1 MMPCTARELCAA
13 VGGTL
18 LQDSGAPVTGVTT
31 DSRAVQPGQLFIP
44 LVGERFD
51 GHAYIGKA
59 LDGGAA
65 GCLTAREPE
74 MLLPGKLYI
83 QVADT
88 RLALKALA
96 SWYRNKFDLPVVQV
110 TGSAGK
116 TTTKEMIASVLSQR
130 YNTLRTEGNFNND
143 IGAPLTLLRL
153 MPEHQA
159 AVIETGMNHFG
170 EIRYLGEMVRP
181 DIAVITNVGD
191 AHIENLGN
199 TRQGILRAK
208 CEIFENL
215 TPEGVAVLNGDD
227 ELLNTV
233 TLPQTILRCGV
244 DDGCGVRVTDIDDR
258 GLEGVA
264 CTVTIEGEHYRLTT
278 SAPGRYMIYPM
289 AMAAAI
295 GRRLGLTGE
304 EIAAGVAA
312 YTTVGIQSVGL
323 DAYIHQKEHAI
334 DYFWKVIEMLPLDK
348 RILAYRYAAEEMKK
362 QGKMNESRKFLEEH
376 IRLRDSTYYGRKE
389 ELLERMQNLREYK
402 KQQERIL
409 QVEKNLSDKEVL
421 SHRVVAFFAI
431 IILASFLFYYRIKQ
445 NKNKLKIQLL
455 RTEQERNQSDLKRKE
470 AEIQYLKEKEEKETI
485 ALARLNQ
492 RLEYFKQ
499 LNEIT
504 IPILMQNRNKAGALH
519 LQ

>member
-1 MMPCTARELCAA
+1 MTPCTAREICAA

-51 GHAYIGKA
+51 GHAYISKA

-74 MLLPGKLYI
+74 TLLPGKLYI

-96 SWYRNKFDLPVVQV
+96 SWYRDKFDLPVVQV

-215 TPEGVAVLNGDD
+215 TPEGIAVLNGDD
-227 ELLNTV
+227 ELLNAV

-244 DDGCGVRVTDIDDR
+244 GDGCGVRVTDIDDR

-264 CTVTIEGEHYRLTT
+264 CTVAIEGEHYRLTT
-278 SAPGRYMIYPM
+278 SAPGGYMIYPM

-295 GRRLGLTGE
+295 GRRLGLTRE

-312 YTTVGIQSVGL
+312 YTTVG
-323 DAYIHQKEHAI
+323 
-334 DYFWKVIEMLPLDK
+334 
-348 RILAYRYAAEEMKK
+348 
-362 QGKMNESRKFLEEH
+362 SRMHL
-376 IRLRDSTYYGRKE
+376 IRLPGERLVIDDCYNANPQSMAEGLRMLAASPAQHRVAVLGDMGELGQLTAQAHRDMGALTRRLGLTAVAVGEKMHALTETDPQAQWFATVE
-389 ELLERMQNLREYK
+389 EAMPAIRQLFTPGTAVLVKASHAMHF
-402 KQQERIL
+402 ERIVKEL
-409 QVEKNLSDKEVL
+409 EK
-421 SHRVVAFFAI
+421 
-431 IILASFLFYYRIKQ
+431 
-445 NKNKLKIQLL
+445 
-455 RTEQERNQSDLKRKE
+455 
-470 AEIQYLKEKEEKETI
+470 
-485 ALARLNQ
+485 
-492 RLEYFKQ
+492 
-499 LNEIT
+499 
-504 IPILMQNRNKAGALH
+504 
-519 LQ
+519 

>member
-1 MMPCTARELCAA
+1 MTPCTAREICAA

-51 GHAYIGKA
+51 GHAYIAKA

-65 GCLTAREPE
+65 GCLTAAAPE
-74 MLLPGKLYI
+74 TLLPGKLYI

-304 EIAAGVAA
+304 EIAAGVAG
-312 YTTVGIQSVGL
+312 YTTVG
-323 DAYIHQKEHAI
+323 
-334 DYFWKVIEMLPLDK
+334 
-348 RILAYRYAAEEMKK
+348 
-362 QGKMNESRKFLEEH
+362 SRMHL
-376 IRLRDSTYYGRKE
+376 IRLPGERLVIDDCYNANPQSMAEGLRMLAASPAQHRVAVLGDMGELGQLTAQAHRDMGTLTRELGLTVVAVGEKMHALTETDPQAQWFATVE
-389 ELLERMQNLREYK
+389 EAMPAIRQLFTPGTAVLVKASHAMHF
-402 KQQERIL
+402 ERIVKEL
-409 QVEKNLSDKEVL
+409 EK
-421 SHRVVAFFAI
+421 
-431 IILASFLFYYRIKQ
+431 
-445 NKNKLKIQLL
+445 
-455 RTEQERNQSDLKRKE
+455 
-470 AEIQYLKEKEEKETI
+470 
-485 ALARLNQ
+485 
-492 RLEYFKQ
+492 
-499 LNEIT
+499 
-504 IPILMQNRNKAGALH
+504 
-519 LQ
+519 

>member
-1 MMPCTARELCAA
+1 MTPCTAREICAA

-51 GHAYIGKA
+51 GHAYISKA

-65 GCLTAREPE
+65 GCLTAAAPE
-74 MLLPGKLYI
+74 TLLPGKLYI

-96 SWYRNKFDLPVVQV
+96 SWYRDKFDLPVVQV

-215 TPEGVAVLNGDD
+215 TPKGVAVLNGDD

-244 DDGCGVRVTDIDDR
+244 GDGCGVRVTDIDDR

-295 GRRLGLTGE
+295 GRRLGLTRE

-312 YTTVGIQSVGL
+312 YTTVG
-323 DAYIHQKEHAI
+323 
-334 DYFWKVIEMLPLDK
+334 
-348 RILAYRYAAEEMKK
+348 
-362 QGKMNESRKFLEEH
+362 SRMHL
-376 IRLRDSTYYGRKE
+376 IRLPG
-389 ELLERMQNLREYK
+389 ERLVIDDCYNANPQSMAEGLRMLAASPA
-402 KQQERIL
+402 Q
-409 QVEKNLSDKEVL
+409 
-421 SHRVVAFFAI
+421 HRVAV
-431 IILASFLFYYRIKQ
+431 LGDMGELG
-445 NKNKLKIQLL
+445 QLTAQAH
-455 RTEQERNQSDLKRKE
+455 RD
-470 AEIQYLKEKEEKETI
+470 
-485 ALARLNQ
+485 
-492 RLEYFKQ
+492 
-499 LNEIT
+499 
-504 IPILMQNRNKAGALH
+504 MGALTRRLGLTAVAVGEKMH
-519 LQ
+519 ALTETDPQAQWFATVEEAMPAIRQLFTPGTAVLVKASHAMHFESIVKELEK

>member
-1 MMPCTARELCAA
+1 MTPCTAREICAA

-51 GHAYIGKA
+51 GHAYIAKA
-59 LDGGAA
+59 LEGGAA
-65 GCLTAREPE
+65 GCLTAAAPE
-74 MLLPGKLYI
+74 TLLPGKLYI

-96 SWYRNKFDLPVVQV
+96 SWYRDKFDLPVVQV

-215 TPEGVAVLNGDD
+215 TPEGIAVLNGDD

-244 DDGCGVRVTDIDDR
+244 GDGCGVRVTDIDDR

-295 GRRLGLTGE
+295 GRRLGLTRE

-312 YTTVGIQSVGL
+312 YTTVG
-323 DAYIHQKEHAI
+323 
-334 DYFWKVIEMLPLDK
+334 
-348 RILAYRYAAEEMKK
+348 
-362 QGKMNESRKFLEEH
+362 SRMHL
-376 IRLRDSTYYGRKE
+376 IRLPG
-389 ELLERMQNLREYK
+389 ERLVIDDCYNANPQSMAEGLRMLAASPA
-402 KQQERIL
+402 R
-409 QVEKNLSDKEVL
+409 
-421 SHRVVAFFAI
+421 HRVAV
-431 IILASFLFYYRIKQ
+431 LGDMGELG
-445 NKNKLKIQLL
+445 QLTAQAH
-455 RTEQERNQSDLKRKE
+455 RD
-470 AEIQYLKEKEEKETI
+470 
-485 ALARLNQ
+485 
-492 RLEYFKQ
+492 
-499 LNEIT
+499 
-504 IPILMQNRNKAGALH
+504 MGALTRRLGLTAVAVGEKMH
-519 LQ
+519 ALTETDPQAQWFATVEEAMPAIRQLFTPGTAVLVKASHAMHFESIVKELEK

>member
-1 MMPCTARELCAA
+1 MTPCTAREICAA

-51 GHAYIGKA
+51 GHAYISKA

-74 MLLPGKLYI
+74 TLLPGKLYI

-96 SWYRNKFDLPVVQV
+96 SWYRDKFDLPVVQV

-215 TPEGVAVLNGDD
+215 TPEGIAVLNGDD

-244 DDGCGVRVTDIDDR
+244 GDGCGVRVTDIDDR

-312 YTTVGIQSVGL
+312 YTTVG
-323 DAYIHQKEHAI
+323 
-334 DYFWKVIEMLPLDK
+334 
-348 RILAYRYAAEEMKK
+348 
-362 QGKMNESRKFLEEH
+362 SRMHL
-376 IRLRDSTYYGRKE
+376 IRLPG
-389 ELLERMQNLREYK
+389 ERLVIDDCYNANPQSMAEGLRMLAASPA
-402 KQQERIL
+402 R
-409 QVEKNLSDKEVL
+409 
-421 SHRVVAFFAI
+421 HRVAV
-431 IILASFLFYYRIKQ
+431 LGDMGELG
-445 NKNKLKIQLL
+445 QLTAQAH
-455 RTEQERNQSDLKRKE
+455 RD
-470 AEIQYLKEKEEKETI
+470 
-485 ALARLNQ
+485 
-492 RLEYFKQ
+492 
-499 LNEIT
+499 
-504 IPILMQNRNKAGALH
+504 MGALTRRLGLTAVAVGEKMH
-519 LQ
+519 ALTETDPQAQWFATVEEAMPAIRQLFTPGTAVLVKASHAMHFESIVKELEK

>member
-1 MMPCTARELCAA
+1 MTPCTAREICAA

-51 GHAYIGKA
+51 GHAYISKA
-59 LDGGAA
+59 QEGGAA
-65 GCLTAREPE
+65 GCLTAAAPE
-74 MLLPGKLYI
+74 TLLPGKLYI

-96 SWYRNKFDLPVVQV
+96 SWYRDKFDLPVVQV

-215 TPEGVAVLNGDD
+215 TPEGIAVLNGDD

-244 DDGCGVRVTDIDDR
+244 GDGCDVRVTDIDDR

-312 YTTVGIQSVGL
+312 YTTVG
-323 DAYIHQKEHAI
+323 
-334 DYFWKVIEMLPLDK
+334 
-348 RILAYRYAAEEMKK
+348 
-362 QGKMNESRKFLEEH
+362 SRMHL
-376 IRLRDSTYYGRKE
+376 IRLPG
-389 ELLERMQNLREYK
+389 ERLVIDDCYNANPQSMAEGLRMLAASPA
-402 KQQERIL
+402 Q
-409 QVEKNLSDKEVL
+409 
-421 SHRVVAFFAI
+421 HRVAV
-431 IILASFLFYYRIKQ
+431 LGDMGELG
-445 NKNKLKIQLL
+445 QLTAQAH
-455 RTEQERNQSDLKRKE
+455 RD
-470 AEIQYLKEKEEKETI
+470 
-485 ALARLNQ
+485 
-492 RLEYFKQ
+492 
-499 LNEIT
+499 
-504 IPILMQNRNKAGALH
+504 MGALTRRLGLTAVAVGEKMH
-519 LQ
+519 ALTETDPQAQWFATVEEAMPAIRQLFTPGTAVLVKASHAMHFESIVKELEK

>member
-1 MMPCTARELCAA
+1 MTPCTAREICAA

-51 GHAYIGKA
+51 GHAYISKA

-65 GCLTAREPE
+65 GCLTAAAPE
-74 MLLPGKLYI
+74 TLLPGKLYI

-96 SWYRNKFDLPVVQV
+96 SWYRDKFDLPVVQV

-116 TTTKEMIASVLSQR
+116 TTTKEMIASVLLQR

-153 MPEHQA
+153 MPEHQT

-215 TPEGVAVLNGDD
+215 TPEGIAVLNGDD

-244 DDGCGVRVTDIDDR
+244 GDGCGVRVTDIDDR

-312 YTTVGIQSVGL
+312 YTTVG
-323 DAYIHQKEHAI
+323 
-334 DYFWKVIEMLPLDK
+334 
-348 RILAYRYAAEEMKK
+348 
-362 QGKMNESRKFLEEH
+362 SRMHL
-376 IRLRDSTYYGRKE
+376 IRLPGERLVIDDCYNANPQSMAEGLRMLAASPAQHRVAVLGDMGELGQLTAQAHRDMGALTRRLGLTAVAVGEKMHALTETDPQAQWFATVE
-389 ELLERMQNLREYK
+389 EAMPAIRQLFTPGTAVLVKASHAMHF
-402 KQQERIL
+402 ERIVKEL
-409 QVEKNLSDKEVL
+409 EK
-421 SHRVVAFFAI
+421 
-431 IILASFLFYYRIKQ
+431 
-445 NKNKLKIQLL
+445 
-455 RTEQERNQSDLKRKE
+455 
-470 AEIQYLKEKEEKETI
+470 
-485 ALARLNQ
+485 
-492 RLEYFKQ
+492 
-499 LNEIT
+499 
-504 IPILMQNRNKAGALH
+504 
-519 LQ
+519 

>member
-1 MMPCTARELCAA
+1 MTPCTAREICAA

-51 GHAYIGKA
+51 GHAYISKA
-59 LDGGAA
+59 LEGGAA

-74 MLLPGKLYI
+74 TLLPGKLYI

-96 SWYRNKFDLPVVQV
+96 SWYRDKFDLPVVQV

-215 TPEGVAVLNGDD
+215 TPEGIAVLNGDD

-244 DDGCGVRVTDIDDR
+244 GDGCGVRVTDIDDR

-312 YTTVGIQSVGL
+312 YTTVG
-323 DAYIHQKEHAI
+323 
-334 DYFWKVIEMLPLDK
+334 
-348 RILAYRYAAEEMKK
+348 
-362 QGKMNESRKFLEEH
+362 SRMHL
-376 IRLRDSTYYGRKE
+376 IRLPGERLVIDDCYNANPQSMAEGLRMLAASPARHRVAVLGDMGELGQLTAQAHRDMGALTRRLGLTAVAVGEKMHALTETDPQAQWFATVE
-389 ELLERMQNLREYK
+389 EAMPAIRQLFTPGTAVLVKASHAMHF
-402 KQQERIL
+402 ERIVKEL
-409 QVEKNLSDKEVL
+409 EK
-421 SHRVVAFFAI
+421 
-431 IILASFLFYYRIKQ
+431 
-445 NKNKLKIQLL
+445 
-455 RTEQERNQSDLKRKE
+455 
-470 AEIQYLKEKEEKETI
+470 
-485 ALARLNQ
+485 
-492 RLEYFKQ
+492 
-499 LNEIT
+499 
-504 IPILMQNRNKAGALH
+504 
-519 LQ
+519 

>member
-1 MMPCTARELCAA
+1 MTPCTAREICAA

-18 LQDSGAPVTGVTT
+18 LQDSGALVTGVTT
-31 DSRAVQPGQLFIP
+31 DSRVVQPGQLFIP

-51 GHAYIGKA
+51 GHAYIAKA

-65 GCLTAREPE
+65 GCLTAAAPE
-74 MLLPGKLYI
+74 TLLPGKLYI

-96 SWYRNKFDLPVVQV
+96 SWYRDKFDLPVVQV

-181 DIAVITNVGD
+181 
-191 AHIENLGN
+191 
-199 TRQGILRAK
+199 K

-215 TPEGVAVLNGDD
+215 TPEGIAVLNGDD

-244 DDGCGVRVTDIDDR
+244 SDGCGVRVTDIDDR

-312 YTTVGIQSVGL
+312 YTTVG
-323 DAYIHQKEHAI
+323 
-334 DYFWKVIEMLPLDK
+334 
-348 RILAYRYAAEEMKK
+348 
-362 QGKMNESRKFLEEH
+362 SRMHL
-376 IRLRDSTYYGRKE
+376 IRLPGERLVIDDCYNANPQSMAEGLRMLAASPAQHRVAVLGDMGELGQLTAQAHRDMGALTRRLGLTAVAVGEKMHALTETDPQAQWFATVE
-389 ELLERMQNLREYK
+389 EAMPAIRQLFTPGTAVLVKASHAMHF
-402 KQQERIL
+402 ERIVKEL
-409 QVEKNLSDKEVL
+409 EK
-421 SHRVVAFFAI
+421 
-431 IILASFLFYYRIKQ
+431 
-445 NKNKLKIQLL
+445 
-455 RTEQERNQSDLKRKE
+455 
-470 AEIQYLKEKEEKETI
+470 
-485 ALARLNQ
+485 
-492 RLEYFKQ
+492 
-499 LNEIT
+499 
-504 IPILMQNRNKAGALH
+504 
-519 LQ
+519 

>member
-1 MMPCTARELCAA
+1 MTPCTAREICAA

-51 GHAYIGKA
+51 GHAYISKA

-65 GCLTAREPE
+65 GCLTAAAPE
-74 MLLPGKLYI
+74 TLLPGKLYI

-96 SWYRNKFDLPVVQV
+96 SWYRDKFDLPVVQV

-215 TPEGVAVLNGDD
+215 TPEGIAVLNGDD

-244 DDGCGVRVTDIDDR
+244 GDGCGVRVTDIDDR

-295 GRRLGLTGE
+295 GRRLGLTRE

-312 YTTVGIQSVGL
+312 YTTVG
-323 DAYIHQKEHAI
+323 
-334 DYFWKVIEMLPLDK
+334 
-348 RILAYRYAAEEMKK
+348 
-362 QGKMNESRKFLEEH
+362 SRMHL
-376 IRLRDSTYYGRKE
+376 IRLPGERLVIDDCYNANPQSMAEGLRMLAASPARNRVAVLGDMGELGQLTAQAHRDMGALTRRLGLTAVAVGEKMHALTETDPQAQWFATVE
-389 ELLERMQNLREYK
+389 EAMPAIRQLFTPGTAVLVKASHAMHF
-402 KQQERIL
+402 ERIVKEL
-409 QVEKNLSDKEVL
+409 EK
-421 SHRVVAFFAI
+421 
-431 IILASFLFYYRIKQ
+431 
-445 NKNKLKIQLL
+445 
-455 RTEQERNQSDLKRKE
+455 
-470 AEIQYLKEKEEKETI
+470 
-485 ALARLNQ
+485 
-492 RLEYFKQ
+492 
-499 LNEIT
+499 
-504 IPILMQNRNKAGALH
+504 
-519 LQ
+519 

>member
-1 MMPCTARELCAA
+1 MTPCTAREICAA

-51 GHAYIGKA
+51 GHAYISKA
-59 LDGGAA
+59 LEGGAA

-74 MLLPGKLYI
+74 TLLPGKLYI

-215 TPEGVAVLNGDD
+215 TLEGIAVLNGDD

-233 TLPQTILRCGV
+233 TLPRTILRCGV
-244 DDGCGVRVTDIDDR
+244 GDGCGVCVTDIDDR

-264 CTVTIEGEHYRLTT
+264 CTVTIEGEHYRLAT

-312 YTTVGIQSVGL
+312 YTTVG
-323 DAYIHQKEHAI
+323 
-334 DYFWKVIEMLPLDK
+334 
-348 RILAYRYAAEEMKK
+348 
-362 QGKMNESRKFLEEH
+362 SRMHL
-376 IRLRDSTYYGRKE
+376 IRLPGERLVIDDCYNANPQSMAEGLRMLAASPAQHRVAVLGDMGELGQLTAQAHRDMGTLTRRLGLTAVAVGEKMHALTETDPQAQWFATVE
-389 ELLERMQNLREYK
+389 EAMPAIRQLFTPGTAVLVKASHAMHF
-402 KQQERIL
+402 ERIVKEL
-409 QVEKNLSDKEVL
+409 EK
-421 SHRVVAFFAI
+421 
-431 IILASFLFYYRIKQ
+431 
-445 NKNKLKIQLL
+445 
-455 RTEQERNQSDLKRKE
+455 
-470 AEIQYLKEKEEKETI
+470 
-485 ALARLNQ
+485 
-492 RLEYFKQ
+492 
-499 LNEIT
+499 
-504 IPILMQNRNKAGALH
+504 
-519 LQ
+519 

>member
-1 MMPCTARELCAA
+1 MTPCTAREICAA

-51 GHAYIGKA
+51 GHAYISKA

-74 MLLPGKLYI
+74 TLLPGKLYI

-96 SWYRNKFDLPVVQV
+96 SWYRDKFDLPVVQV

-215 TPEGVAVLNGDD
+215 TPEGIAVLNGDD

-244 DDGCGVRVTDIDDR
+244 GDGCGVRVTDIDDR

-312 YTTVGIQSVGL
+312 YTTVG
-323 DAYIHQKEHAI
+323 
-334 DYFWKVIEMLPLDK
+334 
-348 RILAYRYAAEEMKK
+348 
-362 QGKMNESRKFLEEH
+362 SRMHL
-376 IRLRDSTYYGRKE
+376 IRLPGERLVIDDCYNANPQSMAEGLRMLAASPARHRVAVLGDMGELGQLTAQAHRDMGALTRRLGLTAVAVGEKMRALTETDPQAQWFATVE
-389 ELLERMQNLREYK
+389 EAMPAIRQLFTPGTAVLVKASHAMHF
-402 KQQERIL
+402 ERIVKEL
-409 QVEKNLSDKEVL
+409 EK
-421 SHRVVAFFAI
+421 
-431 IILASFLFYYRIKQ
+431 
-445 NKNKLKIQLL
+445 
-455 RTEQERNQSDLKRKE
+455 
-470 AEIQYLKEKEEKETI
+470 
-485 ALARLNQ
+485 
-492 RLEYFKQ
+492 
-499 LNEIT
+499 
-504 IPILMQNRNKAGALH
+504 
-519 LQ
+519 

>member
-1 MMPCTARELCAA
+1 MTPCTAREICAA

-51 GHAYIGKA
+51 GHAYISKA

-74 MLLPGKLYI
+74 TLLPGKLYI

-96 SWYRNKFDLPVVQV
+96 SWYRDKFDLPVVQV

-215 TPEGVAVLNGDD
+215 PPEGIAVLNGDD

-244 DDGCGVRVTDIDDR
+244 DDGCGVRVTGIDDR

-312 YTTVGIQSVGL
+312 YTTVG
-323 DAYIHQKEHAI
+323 
-334 DYFWKVIEMLPLDK
+334 
-348 RILAYRYAAEEMKK
+348 
-362 QGKMNESRKFLEEH
+362 SRMHL
-376 IRLRDSTYYGRKE
+376 IRLPGERLVIDDCYNANPQSMAEGLRMLAASPARHRVAVLGDMGELGQLTAQAHRDMGALTRRLGLTAVAVGEKMHALTETDPQAQWFATVE
-389 ELLERMQNLREYK
+389 EAMPAIRQLFTPGTAVLVKASHAMHF
-402 KQQERIL
+402 ERIVKEL
-409 QVEKNLSDKEVL
+409 EK
-421 SHRVVAFFAI
+421 
-431 IILASFLFYYRIKQ
+431 
-445 NKNKLKIQLL
+445 
-455 RTEQERNQSDLKRKE
+455 
-470 AEIQYLKEKEEKETI
+470 
-485 ALARLNQ
+485 
-492 RLEYFKQ
+492 
-499 LNEIT
+499 
-504 IPILMQNRNKAGALH
+504 
-519 LQ
+519 

>member
-1 MMPCTARELCAA
+1 MTPCTAREICAA
-13 VGGTL
+13 VVGTL

-31 DSRAVQPGQLFIP
+31 DSRAVQPGELFIP

-51 GHAYIGKA
+51 GHAYISKA

-74 MLLPGKLYI
+74 TLLPGKLYI
-83 QVADT
+83 RVADT

-96 SWYRNKFDLPVVQV
+96 SWYRDKFDLPVVQV

-130 YNTLRTEGNFNND
+130 YDTLRTEGNFNND

-244 DDGCGVRVTDIDDR
+244 GDGCGVRVTDIDDR

-312 YTTVGIQSVGL
+312 YTTVG
-323 DAYIHQKEHAI
+323 
-334 DYFWKVIEMLPLDK
+334 
-348 RILAYRYAAEEMKK
+348 
-362 QGKMNESRKFLEEH
+362 SRMHL
-376 IRLRDSTYYGRKE
+376 IRLPGERLVIDDCYNANPQSMAEGLRMLAASPAQHRMAVLGDMGELGQLTAQAHRDMGALTRRLGLTAVAVGEKMHALTETDPQAQWFATVE
-389 ELLERMQNLREYK
+389 EAMPAIRQLFTPGTAVLVKASHAMHF
-402 KQQERIL
+402 ERIVKEL
-409 QVEKNLSDKEVL
+409 EK
-421 SHRVVAFFAI
+421 
-431 IILASFLFYYRIKQ
+431 
-445 NKNKLKIQLL
+445 
-455 RTEQERNQSDLKRKE
+455 
-470 AEIQYLKEKEEKETI
+470 
-485 ALARLNQ
+485 
-492 RLEYFKQ
+492 
-499 LNEIT
+499 
-504 IPILMQNRNKAGALH
+504 
-519 LQ
+519 

>member
-1 MMPCTARELCAA
+1 MTPCTAREICAA

-51 GHAYIGKA
+51 GHAYISKA
-59 LDGGAA
+59 LEGGAA

-74 MLLPGKLYI
+74 TLLPGKLYI

-215 TPEGVAVLNGDD
+215 TPEGIAVLNGDD

-244 DDGCGVRVTDIDDR
+244 GDGCGVRVTDIDDR

-312 YTTVGIQSVGL
+312 YTTVG
-323 DAYIHQKEHAI
+323 
-334 DYFWKVIEMLPLDK
+334 
-348 RILAYRYAAEEMKK
+348 
-362 QGKMNESRKFLEEH
+362 SRMHL
-376 IRLRDSTYYGRKE
+376 IRLPGERLVIDDCYNANPQSMAEGLRMLAASPAQHRVAVLGDMGELGQLTAQAHRDMGALTRRLGLTAVAVGEKMRALTETDPQAQWFATVE
-389 ELLERMQNLREYK
+389 EAMPAIRQLFTPGTAVLVKASHAMHF
-402 KQQERIL
+402 ERIVKEL
-409 QVEKNLSDKEVL
+409 EK
-421 SHRVVAFFAI
+421 
-431 IILASFLFYYRIKQ
+431 
-445 NKNKLKIQLL
+445 
-455 RTEQERNQSDLKRKE
+455 
-470 AEIQYLKEKEEKETI
+470 
-485 ALARLNQ
+485 
-492 RLEYFKQ
+492 
-499 LNEIT
+499 
-504 IPILMQNRNKAGALH
+504 
-519 LQ
+519 

>member
-1 MMPCTARELCAA
+1 MMPCTAREICAA

-51 GHAYIGKA
+51 GHAYISKA

-74 MLLPGKLYI
+74 TLLPGKLYI

-215 TPEGVAVLNGDD
+215 TPEGIAVLNGDD

-244 DDGCGVRVTDIDDR
+244 GDGCGVRVTDIDDR

-264 CTVTIEGEHYRLTT
+264 CTVAVEGEHYRLTT

-312 YTTVGIQSVGL
+312 YTTVG
-323 DAYIHQKEHAI
+323 
-334 DYFWKVIEMLPLDK
+334 
-348 RILAYRYAAEEMKK
+348 
-362 QGKMNESRKFLEEH
+362 SRMHL
-376 IRLRDSTYYGRKE
+376 IRLPGERLVIDDCYNANPQSMAEGLRMLAASPAQHRVAVLGDMGELGQLTAQAHRDMGALTRRLGLTAVAVGEKMHALTETDPQAQWFATVE
-389 ELLERMQNLREYK
+389 EAMPAIRQLFTPGTAVLVKASHAMHF
-402 KQQERIL
+402 ERIVKEL
-409 QVEKNLSDKEVL
+409 EK
-421 SHRVVAFFAI
+421 
-431 IILASFLFYYRIKQ
+431 
-445 NKNKLKIQLL
+445 
-455 RTEQERNQSDLKRKE
+455 
-470 AEIQYLKEKEEKETI
+470 
-485 ALARLNQ
+485 
-492 RLEYFKQ
+492 
-499 LNEIT
+499 
-504 IPILMQNRNKAGALH
+504 
-519 LQ
+519 

>member
-1 MMPCTARELCAA
+1 MTPCTAREICAA

-31 DSRAVQPGQLFIP
+31 DSRVVQPGQLFIP

-51 GHAYIGKA
+51 GHAYIAKA
-59 LDGGAA
+59 LEGGAA
-65 GCLTAREPE
+65 GCLTAAAPE
-74 MLLPGKLYI
+74 TLLPGKLYI

-96 SWYRNKFDLPVVQV
+96 SWYRDKFDLPVVQV

-215 TPEGVAVLNGDD
+215 APEGVAVLNGDD

-244 DDGCGVRVTDIDDR
+244 GDGCGVRVTDIDDR

-312 YTTVGIQSVGL
+312 YTTVG
-323 DAYIHQKEHAI
+323 
-334 DYFWKVIEMLPLDK
+334 
-348 RILAYRYAAEEMKK
+348 
-362 QGKMNESRKFLEEH
+362 SRMHL
-376 IRLRDSTYYGRKE
+376 IRLPGERLVIDDCYNANPQSMAEGLRMLAASPAQHRVAVLGDMGELGQLTAQAHRDMGALTRRLGLTAVAVGEKMHALTETDPQAQWFATVE
-389 ELLERMQNLREYK
+389 EAMPAIRQLFTPGTAVLVKASHAMHF
-402 KQQERIL
+402 ERIVKEL
-409 QVEKNLSDKEVL
+409 EK
-421 SHRVVAFFAI
+421 
-431 IILASFLFYYRIKQ
+431 
-445 NKNKLKIQLL
+445 
-455 RTEQERNQSDLKRKE
+455 
-470 AEIQYLKEKEEKETI
+470 
-485 ALARLNQ
+485 
-492 RLEYFKQ
+492 
-499 LNEIT
+499 
-504 IPILMQNRNKAGALH
+504 
-519 LQ
+519 